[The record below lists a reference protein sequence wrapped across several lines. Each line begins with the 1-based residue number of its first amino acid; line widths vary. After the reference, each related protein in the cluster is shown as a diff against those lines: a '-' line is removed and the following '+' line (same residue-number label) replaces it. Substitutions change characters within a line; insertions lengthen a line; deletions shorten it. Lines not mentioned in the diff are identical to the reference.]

1 MSARD
6 FPTAPDAE
14 RTVEDETRQAVRPPR
29 RGFRSASP
37 AERAG
42 FGMLTSISATIAIAR
57 AINYAREQSRSAPAA
72 RSLGRRIGYRATRR
86 NELRV
91 HHAVPG
97 IAIGLVTGAT
107 AILTREDGRAA
118 WLSLP
123 FGIGTGLTLDQIA
136 LLFERDN
143 PYWGSEGIALTEAA
157 VAALAASGIA
167 ARVHRRGV
175 RAG

>member
-1 MSARD
+1 M
-6 FPTAPDAE
+6 
-14 RTVEDETRQAVRPPR
+14 
-29 RGFRSASP
+29 
-37 AERAG
+37 
-42 FGMLTSISATIAIAR
+42 
-57 AINYAREQSRSAPAA
+57 
-72 RSLGRRIGYRATRR
+72 
-86 NELRV
+86 

-97 IAIGLVTGAT
+97 IAISLVTGAT
-107 AILTREDGRAA
+107 AILTREDGQAA